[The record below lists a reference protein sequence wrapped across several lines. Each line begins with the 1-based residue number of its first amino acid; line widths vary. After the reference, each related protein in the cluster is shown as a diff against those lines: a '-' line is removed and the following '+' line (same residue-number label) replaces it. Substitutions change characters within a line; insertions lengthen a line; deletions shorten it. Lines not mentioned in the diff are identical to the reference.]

1 MPVTN
6 IRLIWITLLNNNAY
20 LFNNIIAGKNLCQH
34 FLQTVKELRD
44 DGMLGFRD

>member
-20 LFNNIIAGKNLCQH
+20 LFINIIAGKNLCQH
-34 FLQTVKELRD
+34 FLQTVKGLGD
-44 DGMLGFRD
+44 AGMLGFRD